1 MKSEILLK
9 NLNSSVIIS
18 NGELLSFKKEGV
30 EFIHQKGSKGWRNS
44 DDEMFP
50 IIGPTFENNF
60 IVYTKK
66 GTQNKTNTACYVN

>member
-44 DDEMFP
+44 RKRKKR
-50 IIGPTFENNF
+50 TFLL
-60 IVYTKK
+60 KK
-66 GTQNKTNTACYVN
+66 V